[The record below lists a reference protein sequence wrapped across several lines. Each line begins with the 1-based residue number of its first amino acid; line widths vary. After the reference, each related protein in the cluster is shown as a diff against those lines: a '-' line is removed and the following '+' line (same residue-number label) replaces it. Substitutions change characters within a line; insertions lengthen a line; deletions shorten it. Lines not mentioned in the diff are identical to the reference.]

1 MVSHTLI
8 LAPQVDP
15 HAQAVCGHLNSMGAS
30 VRFWGLEDLP
40 SQAKLTYTLSKNNS
54 ECILSKSNSESEPDL
69 MQIDFLS
76 FDSVW
81 LRRPGKVKVPSFPE
95 QWVES
100 MVEWECTRALDA
112 IFRSIPGLWVNP
124 PAKEKEALLKLRQ
137 LDIARHCGFS
147 IPESIVTNDP
157 EAVTSFYERHNGKLI
172 YKLIDEGSY
181 RYFPSYEIVMGMP
194 TLPLRELD
202 LKHLDQV
209 RLSLHL
215 FQRKVEKRSDI
226 RVTVVA
232 NKLFA
237 VEILSQ
243 EGKGKIDFRLD
254 YSVPMKTHEL
264 PDTVA
269 ESCLSVLRELGLTY
283 GAFDLC
289 LDRDGQYIF
298 LEVNPA
304 GQWLWMEKGLDLPI
318 SHHIARLLT
327 GLDPPL
333 K

>member
-1 MVSHTLI
+1 MVSNTLI

-15 HAQAVCGHLNSMGAS
+15 HAQAVCGHLSSMGVS
-30 VRFWGLEDLP
+30 VRFWSLEDLP
-40 SQAKLTYTLSKNNS
+40 TKAKLTYTLDKNSSACTLSGSKA
-54 ECILSKSNSESEPDL
+54 EPESDQ
-69 MQIDFLS
+69 MQIDFLA

-100 MVEWECTRALDA
+100 LVEWECTRAIDA

-137 LDIARHCGFS
+137 LDIARNCGFS
-147 IPESIVTNDP
+147 IPESLVTNDP
-157 EAVTSFYERHNGKLI
+157 EAVSSFYEKHNGKLI

-202 LKHLDQV
+202 LNHLDQV

-232 NKLFA
+232 NKVFA

-243 EGKGKIDFRLD
+243 EGKGKVDFRLD
-254 YSVPMKTHEL
+254 YSVPMKTHKL
-264 PDTVA
+264 PDQTA
-269 ESCLSVLRELGLTY
+269 ERCLSVLRELGLTY

-289 LDRDGQYIF
+289 LDQDGQYIF

-318 SHHIARLLT
+318 SQQIARLLA
-327 GLDPPL
+327 GLDAPL
-333 K
+333 R